1 MRNFIKRERVL
12 KAALMSAVL
21 SALLYPAASF
31 ASPMNYGFK
40 IVGRPSDT
48 TVSVEV
54 VDHETQQPV
63 TDVQLYTVGWVYGF
77 GKGARAHQVRI
88 PLKPSGDGTFTITAK
103 PGDELRLAATVPGS
117 DDPVRGSVFVG
128 S

>member
-12 KAALMSAVL
+12 KTALMSVIL
-21 SALLYPAASF
+21 SALLYPAAGS

-63 TDVQLYTVGWVYGF
+63 TDAQLYTVGWVYGF
-77 GKGARAHQVRI
+77 GNGPTAHQVRI

-103 PGDELRLAATVPGS
+103 PGDELRLAAVVHGN
-117 DDPVRGSVFVG
+117 DDPLRGSVFVG